1 MATTSTP
8 NLETR
13 IRVDETGYT
22 LTIAY
27 FAVAH
32 DPRFEHLENME
43 FVTVADPLAQRE
55 HLATLKIAL
64 VRPTELI
71 GMVRFEL
78 ERESEGRDI
87 PMYLPNDIRYH
98 VLMTSSAIFDLLAEQ
113 SK

>member
-13 IRVDETGYT
+13 IRVDETGYS

-27 FAVAH
+27 FAVEH
-32 DPRFEHLENME
+32 DARFERLNKME
-43 FVTVADPLAQRE
+43 FVHVAEPPAQRE
-55 HLATLKIAL
+55 HLATLKVAL
-64 VRPTELI
+64 TRPTELI
-71 GMVRFEL
+71 GVVRFEL
-78 ERESEGRDI
+78 EREYEGQDI

-98 VLMTSSAIFDLLAEQ
+98 VLITSSAIFDLLAEQ